1 TPAHRRGTGRAARGH
16 GRLRQRAEMTDAAE
30 AIRVDG
36 VSRRFGDFVALNEVS
51 LSVHP
56 GEIYGMLGPNGS
68 GKSTLIRIL
77 CGLLAPSGG
86 SASVLG
92 FDVVTQGEDIRR
104 NIGYMSQKFSLYE
117 DLTVREN
124 LEFFGRVYRLPRKR
138 LKERLNEVVALTH
151 I

>member
-1 TPAHRRGTGRAARGH
+1 MPD
-16 GRLRQRAEMTDAAE
+16 DADL
-30 AIRVDG
+30 AIRVRG
-36 VSRRFGDFVALNEVS
+36 VTRSFGDFKALDNVD
-51 LSVHP
+51 LSVKA
-56 GEIYGMLGPNGS
+56 GTIYGLLGPNGS

-77 CGLLAPSGG
+77 CGLLAPNGG

-92 FDVVTQGEDIRR
+92 FDVATQGEDIRR

-138 LKERLNEVVALTH
+138 LRQRFDDVVALTH
-151 I
+151 IEPFLDRRAGVLS

>member
-1 TPAHRRGTGRAARGH
+1 MSAPAAGPAI
-16 GRLRQRAEMTDAAE
+16 EVDA
-30 AIRVDG
+30 VT
-36 VSRRFGDFVALNEVS
+36 RRFGDFVALRDVS
-51 LSVHP
+51 LQVHP

-86 SASVLG
+86 AASVLG
-92 FDVVTQGEDIRR
+92 FDVATQGEDIRR

-124 LEFFGRVYRLPRKR
+124 LEFFGRVYRLPRKKLR
-138 LKERLNEVVALTH
+138 ERFNE
-151 I
+151 